1 MKIECV
7 TEKLQR
13 ALAKAERFTGK
24 NLSLPI
30 LSHLLLS
37 ARKGTL
43 IIRATNL
50 DVGVE
55 VSVPAKVEK
64 EGIAAVPASVFSQLI
79 ANLGAAARG
88 VVLEEKNKALAVVT
102 AQTKAAV
109 KIAPPND
116 FPTLPRVGGRTIS
129 MNPKVFTAG
138 FKAVS
143 YSASV
148 GNLKPE
154 LGSIF
159 LYTKENELIFAATDS
174 FRLAE
179 KRVLLKKNAEMP
191 GILVPVRNLGE
202 ACRVLEDVNNEITV
216 SLEKTQISFAGED
229 FYITSRILDGSF
241 PDYQQIIPKEQ
252 RTEAV
257 ALKEDV
263 LQALRLATLFSDRFN
278 QVRIKA
284 DPVGK
289 YLEFSSRRDDA
300 GENAS
305 HIAAALTGEAVE
317 SNFNHRYISDC
328 MQAISSDSVIFRW
341 NGEGKPLLISGVGD
355 KSFQYLVMPMNR

>member
-7 TEKLQR
+7 TEKLQQ

-30 LSHLLLS
+30 LSHLFLS
-37 ARKGTL
+37 AKRGGIT
-43 IIRATNL
+43 IRATNL

-55 VSVPAKVEK
+55 ISLPAKVER
-64 EGIAAVPASVFSQLI
+64 EGEVAVPSVVFSQLI
-79 ANLGAAARG
+79 ANLGAARG
-88 VVLEEKNKALAVVT
+88 VVLEEKNKALAVST

-109 KIAPPND
+109 KMSPPDD

-129 MNPKVFTAG
+129 MDPKVFVTG

-143 YSASV
+143 HSASS

-154 LGSIF
+154 LGSVF
-159 LYTKENELIFAATDS
+159 LYTKENELVFAATDS

-179 KRVLLKKNAEMP
+179 KRILLKKGAEMA
-191 GILVPVRNLGE
+191 GILVPARNLGE
-202 ACRVLEDVNNEITV
+202 VCRVLEDATGEVVV
-216 SLEKTQISFAGED
+216 SLEKTQVSFGGEG
-229 FYITSRILDGSF
+229 FYVTSRIIDGSF
-241 PDYQQIIPKEQ
+241 PDYQQIIPKSHT
-252 RTEAV
+252 TEAV
-257 ALKEDV
+257 VLKEDV
-263 LQALRLATLFSDRFN
+263 LHALRLATLFSDRFN

-328 MQAISSDSVIFRW
+328 LPSISSDSVVLRW
-341 NGEGKPLLISGVGD
+341 NGEGKPLLVSGVGD
-355 KSFQYLVMPMNR
+355 KSFQYIVMPMNR

>member
-1 MKIECV
+1 
-7 TEKLQR
+7 
-13 ALAKAERFTGK
+13 
-24 NLSLPI
+24 
-30 LSHLLLS
+30 
-37 ARKGTL
+37 
-43 IIRATNL
+43 
-50 DVGVE
+50 VE
-55 VSVPAKVEK
+55 Q
-64 EGIAAVPASVFSQLI
+64 EGEVAVPATVFSQLI
-79 ANLGAAARG
+79 ANLGVSARG
-88 VVLEEKNKALAVVT
+88 VALEVKNKALAVVT

-109 KIAPPND
+109 KLAPPDD

-129 MNPKVFTAG
+129 INPKVFTAG

-143 YSASV
+143 YSASA

-154 LGSIF
+154 LGSVF
-159 LYTKENELIFAATDS
+159 LYTKENELVFAATDS

-179 KRVLLKKNAEMP
+179 KRVLLKKNAEMS

-202 ACRVLEDVNNEITV
+202 VCRILEDVNSEIAV
-216 SLEKTQISFAGED
+216 SLEKTQISFAGEG
-229 FYITSRILDGSF
+229 FYVTSRIIDGSF

-278 QVRIKA
+278 QVHIKA

-341 NGEGKPLLISGVGD
+341 NGEGKPLLVSGVGD
-355 KSFQYLVMPMNR
+355 KSFQYIVMPMNR

>member
-1 MKIECV
+1 MRIECV
-7 TEKLQR
+7 TEKLQK

-30 LSHLLLS
+30 LSHLFLS
-37 ARKGTL
+37 AKKGILTV
-43 IIRATNL
+43 RATNL

-55 VSVPAKVEK
+55 ISLPAKVER
-64 EGIAAVPASVFSQLI
+64 EGEAAVPASVFAQLI
-79 ANLGAAARG
+79 ANLGAPRG

-102 AQTKAAV
+102 VQTKAAV
-109 KIAPPND
+109 KMSPPDD
-116 FPTLPRVGGRTIS
+116 FPTLPRIGGRTIS
-129 MNPKVFTAG
+129 LDPKVFVTG

-143 YSASV
+143 YSASA

-159 LYTKENELIFAATDS
+159 LSTRGNELVFAATDS

-179 KRVLLKKNAEMP
+179 KRVLLKKAVEVP
-191 GILVPVRNLGE
+191 SILVPVRNLGE
-202 ACRVLEDVNNEITV
+202 VCRVLEDAASEVAV
-216 SLEKTQISFAGED
+216 SLEKTQVSFVGEG
-229 FYITSRILDGSF
+229 FYVTSRIIDGAF
-241 PDYQQIIPKEQ
+241 PDYQQIIPKSHA
-252 RTEAV
+252 TEAV

-278 QVRIKA
+278 QVRVKA

-289 YLEFSSRRDDA
+289 YLEFSSRREDA

-328 MQAISSDSVIFRW
+328 LQSISSDSVVFRW
-341 NGEGKPLLISGVGD
+341 NGEGKPLLVSGVGD
-355 KSFQYLVMPMNR
+355 KSFQYLAMPMNR